1 MQLLLVVELALML
14 VLVVK
19 MQIRN
24 VERELRRKFARF
36 DDTN

>member
-36 DDTN
+36 DDSN